1 MLSHLVV
8 SDFLGPC
15 GASQAPLSMGFYRQE
30 FWSGLPGPSPGDLPD
45 PGIEPEVLR
54 PPPLAGGKPHPK
66 GDLEDNPTTVILVL
80 F

>member
-1 MLSHLVV
+1 MLSHSVV
-8 SDFLGPC
+8 SDSLRPY